1 MPFLT
6 LVWLY
11 DFCNHEMH
19 LKIVSAFVHHSVRR
33 MGFMAKPVGG
43 SGAGPCALP
52 HTSLAHILGLEEESE
67 GAADP
72 DHNAAIRCAKI
83 QLLGYIVERK
93 IAFTPS
99 FCLLMMIIDCTFSVV
114 LLSLLIDI
122 YILLLGAK
130 RPRQNVLSALYNS
143 ELAQCLLLLETLV
156 KRRG

>member
-1 MPFLT
+1 MSILS

-11 DFCNHEMH
+11 EMH

>member
-1 MPFLT
+1 MSILS

-11 DFCNHEMH
+11 EMH

-72 DHNAAIRCAKI
+72 DHNAAIRCAK
-83 QLLGYIVERK
+83 
-93 IAFTPS
+93 
-99 FCLLMMIIDCTFSVV
+99 
-114 LLSLLIDI
+114 
-122 YILLLGAK
+122 
-130 RPRQNVLSALYNS
+130 YNYWVT
-143 ELAQCLLLLETLV
+143 LWRGKLLLLLPFV
-156 KRRG
+156 C